1 MSDKEPLLNA
11 SGKLSSGVDND
22 DNENKKKSLSKSLDD
37 WRRCFTRTKS
47 EGKYIELNE
56 NNEHDEK
63 DEPVDILRLFQFA
76 NTFDWIMMC
85 TAMFFII
92 IHAGCIL
99 ANLFLYGQLTGLFA
113 IDSYASNCNNSNQN
127 ATASIHRKNAV
138 LQGIELQAFGNAQ
151 SHKLR
156 NDSGI
161 IASSGLSRSQ
171 FVFRDNV
178 MALVYWLFI
187 IGAVEFL
194 VSSIES
200 FLWNWTI
207 KRQTYRMSVSLFK
220 SLAQRRI
227 PYLDSNQATQLNA
240 KLFDNIAKIEK
251 GIGIELLILIATI
264 TGIFG
269 CLIMS
274 FAVNWKLTMIMLFLI
289 PLVIGSSLV
298 FSKLTANETV
308 YELKTYAK
316 TGQIVQEFFSSLRT
330 VLSTVPNLSRNEL
343 ALTRSGGIR
352 QGALFGV
359 FIGWLSLITF
369 IVCATDFISGSFL
382 MTKKN
387 QSTFTISD
395 ILIVASIFSQS
406 IGLISFVG
414 SFVQGLSEA
423 RGAAVSVFRLIDEE
437 KDESINEAEVW
448 EDITESRSNINGDI
462 KFNNVNFHYPSRRD
476 APVLCNLSVVARAGQ
491 TTALVGFSGCG
502 KSTCISLFLRY
513 YEPSSGEIT
522 IDGKPITNYNVQHLR
537 ENIGVVSQEP
547 VLFGMTI
554 YENIRFGKLNATQDE
569 IEEAAREANAHNF
582 IMQLPDVCI

>member
-1 MSDKEPLLNA
+1 
-11 SGKLSSGVDND
+11 LSED
-22 DNENKKKSLSKSLDD
+22 ENYQPTYSKSFNYKRNNTRKSGSCDPLFREKRKVRFADFTCGKEHDEAQQHRCYVCQEQFLSRNDLQQHLCQKCYPLEMREQIEKLTQHIEDIKPQQQLYNGKPLDYDDTLIGVHAQNEPSNEIGIISDDDIEQNRPVNQHSHQRQPLTRNQRKNRKKREKRYQFEIIRLDD

-316 TGQIVQEFFSSLRT
+316 AGQIVQEAFSSL
-330 VLSTVPNLSRNEL
+330 
-343 ALTRSGGIR
+343 
-352 QGALFGV
+352 
-359 FIGWLSLITF
+359 
-369 IVCATDFISGSFL
+369 
-382 MTKKN
+382 
-387 QSTFTISD
+387 
-395 ILIVASIFSQS
+395 
-406 IGLISFVG
+406 
-414 SFVQGLSEA
+414 
-423 RGAAVSVFRLIDEE
+423 
-437 KDESINEAEVW
+437 
-448 EDITESRSNINGDI
+448 
-462 KFNNVNFHYPSRRD
+462 
-476 APVLCNLSVVARAGQ
+476 
-491 TTALVGFSGCG
+491 
-502 KSTCISLFLRY
+502 
-513 YEPSSGEIT
+513 
-522 IDGKPITNYNVQHLR
+522 
-537 ENIGVVSQEP
+537 
-547 VLFGMTI
+547 
-554 YENIRFGKLNATQDE
+554 
-569 IEEAAREANAHNF
+569 
-582 IMQLPDVCI
+582 

>member
-220 SLAQRRI
+220 SLAQR
-227 PYLDSNQATQLNA
+227 
-240 KLFDNIAKIEK
+240 
-251 GIGIELLILIATI
+251 
-264 TGIFG
+264 
-269 CLIMS
+269 
-274 FAVNWKLTMIMLFLI
+274 
-289 PLVIGSSLV
+289 
-298 FSKLTANETV
+298 
-308 YELKTYAK
+308 
-316 TGQIVQEFFSSLRT
+316 
-330 VLSTVPNLSRNEL
+330 
-343 ALTRSGGIR
+343 
-352 QGALFGV
+352 
-359 FIGWLSLITF
+359 
-369 IVCATDFISGSFL
+369 
-382 MTKKN
+382 
-387 QSTFTISD
+387 
-395 ILIVASIFSQS
+395 
-406 IGLISFVG
+406 
-414 SFVQGLSEA
+414 
-423 RGAAVSVFRLIDEE
+423 
-437 KDESINEAEVW
+437 
-448 EDITESRSNINGDI
+448 
-462 KFNNVNFHYPSRRD
+462 
-476 APVLCNLSVVARAGQ
+476 
-491 TTALVGFSGCG
+491 
-502 KSTCISLFLRY
+502 
-513 YEPSSGEIT
+513 
-522 IDGKPITNYNVQHLR
+522 
-537 ENIGVVSQEP
+537 
-547 VLFGMTI
+547 
-554 YENIRFGKLNATQDE
+554 
-569 IEEAAREANAHNF
+569 
-582 IMQLPDVCI
+582 